1 MRRFDTL
8 FLRLFL
14 LMWVT
19 LVAAHL
25 VAYALSVPLAEPAG
39 GASPLQRLD
48 PSRLPVLPSL
58 PPMGDPGAG
67 RLPGPGGP
75 PPGMREGGAAAL
87 PPAPPV
93 TGPSN
98 DGAPARMPPPTG
110 ALPTP
115 GGVPPPGLRA
125 GGLPAP
131 PSAAAPRAAALPP
144 TAPSRAA
151 PFPAAPPGAPAGGG
165 FLWIDYLLRAAVI
178 ALGAALGARWLAR
191 PMRRLAEAAQGLQHS
206 LARGGALPVLDERR
220 GTVEVRETAR
230 LFNRMGQRLREQFD
244 ARGLHLAAVSHDL
257 RTPLTRLRL
266 RLEALPPA
274 EREAAAQDIA
284 AIDALLDDTLAVLRE
299 QRAGEPERVD
309 LGALLQALA
318 DDLADLGQP
327 VELRA
332 PPPATL
338 VRARPVAL
346 RRVLDNLV
354 GNALRHGGN
363 ARLQARVGG
372 PRVELWVDD
381 DGPGI
386 PPEQIARAFE
396 PWVRLREHGGGQ
408 GLGLAIARDLAE
420 RDGAELT
427 LANRPEGGL
436 RACLRL
442 PAG

>member
-1 MRRFDTL
+1 MRRLDTL

-25 VAYALSVPLAEPAG
+25 VAYALSVPLSEPAG
-39 GASPLQRLD
+39 GVSPLDRLD
-48 PSRLPVLPSL
+48 PAHLPVLPSL
-58 PPMGDPGAG
+58 PPMGDPAAGRVPPPGAG
-67 RLPGPGGP
+67 PVRSPPDVGGP
-75 PPGMREGGAAAL
+75 PPDLAGLPPDPPPVGHEQPPDGRGPPPEGRGALIREGSVVTPRGAR
-87 PPAPPV
+87 PASSP
-93 TGPSN
+93 GP
-98 DGAPARMPPPTG
+98 GR
-110 ALPTP
+110 
-115 GGVPPPGLRA
+115 PPGM
-125 GGLPAP
+125 
-131 PSAAAPRAAALPP
+131 PR
-144 TAPSRAA
+144 SRS
-151 PFPAAPPGAPAGGG
+151 

-178 ALGAALGARWLAR
+178 AFGAALGARWLAQ
-191 PMRRLAEAAQGLQHS
+191 PMRRLAAAAQALQQS
-206 LARGGALPVLDERR
+206 LARGDALPVLDERR
-220 GTVEVRETAR
+220 GTVEVREAAR
-230 LFNRMGQRLREQFD
+230 LFNRMGLRLREQFD

-274 EREAAAQDIA
+274 EREAAAQDVA

-299 QRAGEPERVD
+299 QRAGELERVD

-318 DDLADLGQP
+318 DDLAEQRLP
-327 VELRA
+327 VELLPA
-332 PPPATL
+332 PPGTL

-363 ARLQARVGG
+363 ARLQARRDGDM
-372 PRVELWVDD
+372 VELCIDD
-381 DGPGI
+381 DGAGI
-386 PPEQIARAFE
+386 PTEQIARAFE
-396 PWVRLREHGGGQ
+396 PWVRLGEHGGGQ

-420 RDGAELT
+420 RDGATLA

>member
-1 MRRFDTL
+1 MKRFDTL

-25 VAYALSVPLAEPAG
+25 VAYALSVPLSEPAG
-39 GASPLQRLD
+39 GVSPLDRLD
-48 PSRLPVLPSL
+48 PARLPVLPSL
-58 PPMGDPGAG
+58 PPMGDPAAG
-67 RLPGPGGP
+67 RPPARGPGGP
-75 PPGMREGGAAAL
+75 PPGPG
-87 PPAPPV
+87 APPQI
-93 TGPSN
+93 
-98 DGAPARMPPPTG
+98 
-110 ALPTP
+110 P
-115 GGVPPPGLRA
+115 GQPLRNQ
-125 GGLPAP
+125 GLPAQDLGQP
-131 PSAAAPRAAALPP
+131 LQNPGEALPGGRVAPAAAGPAGLPP
-144 TAPSRAA
+144 GVMP
-151 PFPAAPPGAPAGGG
+151 PPGAPSGRG
-165 FLWIDYLLRAAVI
+165 FLWIDYLLRAGVI
-178 ALGAALGARWLAR
+178 AFGAALGARWLAR
-191 PMRRLAEAAQGLQHS
+191 PMRRLSAAAQALQQS
-206 LARGGALPVLDERR
+206 LARGDPLPALDERR
-220 GTVEVRETAR
+220 GTVEVRDTAR
-230 LFNRMGQRLREQFD
+230 LFNRMAQRLREQFD

-309 LGALLQALA
+309 LGALLQALV
-318 DDLADLGQP
+318 DDLADQGLP
-327 VELRA
+327 VELLA
-332 PPPATL
+332 PAHGTL

-363 ARLQARVGG
+363 ARLQARRDGTA
-372 PRVELWVDD
+372 VELWVDD

-386 PPEQIARAFE
+386 PPGQIERAFE

-420 RDGAELT
+420 RDGATLA

-436 RACLRL
+436 RVCLRL

>member
-1 MRRFDTL
+1 MRRLDTL

-25 VAYALSVPLAEPAG
+25 VAYALSVPLSEPANG
-39 GASPLQRLD
+39 VSPLERLD
-48 PSRLPVLPSL
+48 PARLPVLPSL
-58 PPMGDPGAG
+58 PPMGDPAAGGAPPGAG
-67 RLPGPGGP
+67 GPPPRPPGGAPLHGPGGP
-75 PPGMREGGAAAL
+75 PPGP
-87 PPAPPV
+87 PPAGV
-93 TGPSN
+93 H
-98 DGAPARMPPPTG
+98 
-110 ALPTP
+110 P
-115 GGVPPPGLRA
+115 G
-125 GGLPAP
+125 
-131 PSAAAPRAAALPP
+131 
-144 TAPSRAA
+144 
-151 PFPAAPPGAPAGGG
+151 APPGSRS
-165 FLWIDYLLRAAVI
+165 FLWIDYLLRATVI
-178 ALGAALGARWLAR
+178 AFGAALGARWLAR
-191 PMRRLAEAAQGLQHS
+191 PMRRLAEAAQALQQS
-206 LARGGALPVLDERR
+206 LARGGALPSLDERR

-230 LFNRMGQRLREQFD
+230 LFNRMGQRLREQFA

-318 DDLADLGQP
+318 DDLAEQGLP
-327 VELRA
+327 VELL
-332 PPPATL
+332 PPAPGTL

-363 ARLQARVGG
+363 ARLHARREGTV
-372 PRVELWVDD
+372 VELCVDD
-381 DGPGI
+381 DGAGI

-396 PWVRLREHGGGQ
+396 PWVRLGEQGAGQ

-420 RDGAELT
+420 RDGATLA

>member
-1 MRRFDTL
+1 MWRFDTL

-25 VAYALSVPLAEPAG
+25 VAYALSVPLSEPAG
-39 GASPLQRLD
+39 GPSPLDRLD
-48 PSRLPVLPSL
+48 PARLPVLPSL
-58 PPMGDPGAG
+58 PPMGDPAAG
-67 RLPGPGGP
+67 RAPPGGP
-75 PPGMREGGAAAL
+75 PPGFGG
-87 PPAPPV
+87 PPRSVGGPPQSPGGPPPV
-93 TGPSN
+93 SVRPPPGEHGPPP
-98 DGAPARMPPPTG
+98 GAMPPPG
-110 ALPTP
+110 ARSA
-115 GGVPPPGLRA
+115 GPPG
-125 GGLPAP
+125 
-131 PSAAAPRAAALPP
+131 
-144 TAPSRAA
+144 SR
-151 PFPAAPPGAPAGGG
+151 G
-165 FLWIDYLLRAAVI
+165 FLWIDYLLRATVI
-178 ALGAALGARWLAR
+178 AFGAALGARWLAR
-191 PMRRLAEAAQGLQHS
+191 PMRRLAEAAQALQQS
-206 LARGGALPVLDERR
+206 LARGGALPALDERR
-220 GTVEVRETAR
+220 GTVEVRDTAR
-230 LFNRMGQRLREQFD
+230 LFNRMARRLREQFD

-274 EREAAAQDIA
+274 ERAAAAQDIA

-318 DDLADLGQP
+318 DDLADQGQP
-327 VELRA
+327 VELR

-363 ARLQARVGG
+363 ARLHVRRDGNL
-372 PRVELWVDD
+372 VELCVDD

-386 PPEQIARAFE
+386 PAAQIERAFE
-396 PWVRLREHGGGQ
+396 PWVRLREQAGGQ
-408 GLGLAIARDLAE
+408 GLGLGLAIARDLAE
-420 RDGAELT
+420 RDGATLA

>member
-1 MRRFDTL
+1 MRRLDTL
-8 FLRLFL
+8 FVRLFL

-25 VAYALSVPLAEPAG
+25 VAYALSVPLSEPAG
-39 GASPLQRLD
+39 GMSPLDRLD
-48 PSRLPVLPSL
+48 PARLPVLPSL
-58 PPMGDPGAG
+58 PPMGDPTARRTPPPGSGPPPDDWGRPPPDLG
-67 RLPGPGGP
+67 RLPLDASAQPPEGHGPLTRDGRVGPPHGTLPAGGRAPGGP
-75 PPGMREGGAAAL
+75 PGMPG
-87 PPAPPV
+87 
-93 TGPSN
+93 
-98 DGAPARMPPPTG
+98 
-110 ALPTP
+110 
-115 GGVPPPGLRA
+115 
-125 GGLPAP
+125 
-131 PSAAAPRAAALPP
+131 
-144 TAPSRAA
+144 SRS
-151 PFPAAPPGAPAGGG
+151 
-165 FLWIDYLLRAAVI
+165 FLWMDYLLRATVI
-178 ALGAALGARWLAR
+178 AFGAALGARWLAR
-191 PMRRLAEAAQGLQHS
+191 PMRRLADAAQALQQS
-206 LARGGALPVLDERR
+206 LARGGALPALDERR

-284 AIDALLDDTLAVLRE
+284 TIDALLDDTLAVLRE

-309 LGALLQALA
+309 LGALLQALV
-318 DDLADLGQP
+318 DDLAEQGQP
-327 VELRA
+327 VELL
-332 PPPATL
+332 PPAPGTL

-346 RRVLDNLV
+346 RRVLDNLA

-363 ARLQARVGG
+363 ARLQARWDGDV
-372 PRVELWVDD
+372 VELCVDD

-396 PWVRLREHGGGQ
+396 PWVRLREQGSGQ

-420 RDGAELT
+420 RDGATLA

-442 PAG
+442 PAA

>member
-1 MRRFDTL
+1 MWRLDTL

-25 VAYALSVPLAEPAG
+25 VAYALSVPLSEPAG
-39 GASPLQRLD
+39 GMSPLDRLD
-48 PSRLPVLPSL
+48 PARLPVLPSL
-58 PPMGDPGAG
+58 PPMGDPAARGAPPREPRRPPPDDSGKPPPELGRPVPDSRGQAPEVRGSPTRDGRAEAPLGAMPAAG
-67 RLPGPGGP
+67 RAPGGP
-75 PPGMREGGAAAL
+75 PG
-87 PPAPPV
+87 
-93 TGPSN
+93 T
-98 DGAPARMPPPTG
+98 
-110 ALPTP
+110 
-115 GGVPPPGLRA
+115 PPGR
-125 GGLPAP
+125 
-131 PSAAAPRAAALPP
+131 
-144 TAPSRAA
+144 
-151 PFPAAPPGAPAGGG
+151 G

-178 ALGAALGARWLAR
+178 AFGAALGARWLAR
-191 PMRRLAEAAQGLQHS
+191 PMRRLADAAQALQQS
-206 LARGGALPVLDERR
+206 LARGGALPALDERR

-230 LFNRMGQRLREQFD
+230 LFNRMAERLREQFD

-266 RLEALPPA
+266 RLEALPQA

-318 DDLADLGQP
+318 DDLAEQGQP
-327 VELRA
+327 VELL
-332 PPPATL
+332 PPAPGTL

-363 ARLQARVGG
+363 ARLQARRDGG
-372 PRVELWVDD
+372 FVELCVDD

-396 PWVRLREHGGGQ
+396 PWVRLREQGAGQ

-420 RDGAELT
+420 RDGATLV

>member
-25 VAYALSVPLAEPAG
+25 VAYALSVPLSEPAG
-39 GASPLQRLD
+39 GVSPLERLD
-48 PSRLPVLPSL
+48 PARLPVLPSL

-67 RLPGPGGP
+67 RAPPPGPGGP
-75 PPGMREGGAAAL
+75 PPEGRGPPMPEGRGGPLPGA
-87 PPAPPV
+87 
-93 TGPSN
+93 
-98 DGAPARMPPPTG
+98 
-110 ALPTP
+110 TP
-115 GGVPPPGLRA
+115 
-125 GGLPAP
+125 
-131 PSAAAPRAAALPP
+131 
-144 TAPSRAA
+144 
-151 PFPAAPPGAPAGGG
+151 PPGAPTGRS
-165 FLWIDYLLRAAVI
+165 FLWIDYLLRATVI
-178 ALGAALGARWLAR
+178 AFGAALGARWLAR
-191 PMRRLAEAAQGLQHS
+191 PMRRLAEAAQALQQS
-206 LARGGALPVLDERR
+206 LARGGALPALDERR

-274 EREAAAQDIA
+274 AREAAAEDIA

-318 DDLADLGQP
+318 DDLADQGQP
-327 VELRA
+327 VELLPAA
-332 PPPATL
+332 PGTL

-363 ARLQARVGG
+363 ARLQARRDGDTVD
-372 PRVELWVDD
+372 LWVDD

-396 PWVRLREHGGGQ
+396 PWVRLREQGSGQ

-420 RDGAELT
+420 RDGATLA

-436 RACLRL
+436 RASLRL

>member
-1 MRRFDTL
+1 MRRLDTL

-14 LMWVT
+14 LMWAT

-25 VAYALSVPLAEPAG
+25 VAYALSVPLSEPAG
-39 GASPLQRLD
+39 GVSPLDRLD
-48 PSRLPVLPSL
+48 PARLPVLPSL
-58 PPMGDPGAG
+58 PPMGDPAAG
-67 RLPGPGGP
+67 RVPAGSGPESAPGSGRRQPYVGGLPPDLGRLPPDSRGLPPDPRGLPQDARALPLEGHGPLTRDGRVIAPPGARPVPGPGPGGP
-75 PPGMREGGAAAL
+75 PGMPG
-87 PPAPPV
+87 
-93 TGPSN
+93 
-98 DGAPARMPPPTG
+98 
-110 ALPTP
+110 
-115 GGVPPPGLRA
+115 
-125 GGLPAP
+125 
-131 PSAAAPRAAALPP
+131 
-144 TAPSRAA
+144 SRS
-151 PFPAAPPGAPAGGG
+151 

-178 ALGAALGARWLAR
+178 AFGAALGARWLAR
-191 PMRRLAEAAQGLQHS
+191 PMRRLAAAAQALQQS
-206 LARGGALPVLDERR
+206 LARGDALPVLDERR
-220 GTVEVRETAR
+220 GTVEVREAAR

-274 EREAAAQDIA
+274 EREAAAHDIA

-318 DDLADLGQP
+318 DDLAEQALP
-327 VELRA
+327 VELL
-332 PPPATL
+332 PPAPGTL

-363 ARLQARVGG
+363 ARLQARRDGDM
-372 PRVELWVDD
+372 VELCVDD

-396 PWVRLREHGGGQ
+396 PWVRLQEQGSGQ

-420 RDGAELT
+420 RDGATLA
-427 LANRPEGGL
+427 LANRAEGGL
-436 RACLRL
+436 RARLRL

>member
-25 VAYALSVPLAEPAG
+25 VAYALSVPLSEPAG
-39 GASPLQRLD
+39 GVSPLERLD
-48 PSRLPVLPSL
+48 PARLPVLPSL
-58 PPMGDPGAG
+58 PPMDDPGAG
-67 RLPGPGGP
+67 RAPPPGPGGP
-75 PPGMREGGAAAL
+75 PPEGRGPPMPEGRGGPMPGA
-87 PPAPPV
+87 
-93 TGPSN
+93 
-98 DGAPARMPPPTG
+98 MP
-110 ALPTP
+110 
-115 GGVPPPGLRA
+115 
-125 GGLPAP
+125 
-131 PSAAAPRAAALPP
+131 
-144 TAPSRAA
+144 
-151 PFPAAPPGAPAGGG
+151 PPGAPTGRS
-165 FLWIDYLLRAAVI
+165 FLWIDYLLRATVI
-178 ALGAALGARWLAR
+178 AFGAALGARWLAR
-191 PMRRLAEAAQGLQHS
+191 PMRRLADAAQALQQS
-206 LARGGALPVLDERR
+206 LARGGVLPALDERR

-274 EREAAAQDIA
+274 EREAAAEDIA

-318 DDLADLGQP
+318 DDLADQGQP
-327 VELRA
+327 VELLPAA
-332 PPPATL
+332 PGTL

-354 GNALRHGGN
+354 SNALRHGGN
-363 ARLQARVGG
+363 ARLQAQRDGDM
-372 PRVELWVDD
+372 VELCVDD

-396 PWVRLREHGGGQ
+396 PWVRLREHGSGQ

-420 RDGAELT
+420 RDGATLA

-436 RACLRL
+436 RASLRL

>member
-1 MRRFDTL
+1 MRRLDTL
-8 FLRLFL
+8 FVRLFL

-25 VAYALSVPLAEPAG
+25 VAYALSVPLSEPAG
-39 GASPLQRLD
+39 GTSPLDRLD
-48 PSRLPVLPSL
+48 PARLPVLPSL
-58 PPMGDPGAG
+58 PPMGDPAARRAPPPGSGSPPPEDWG
-67 RLPGPGGP
+67 RPPPDLGSLPPGSRGQAPEGHGPLTQGGRVGP
-75 PPGMREGGAAAL
+75 PPGAKPAAGR
-87 PPAPPV
+87 AP
-93 TGPSN
+93 G
-98 DGAPARMPPPTG
+98 
-110 ALPTP
+110 
-115 GGVPPPGLRA
+115 
-125 GGLPAP
+125 
-131 PSAAAPRAAALPP
+131 
-144 TAPSRAA
+144 
-151 PFPAAPPGAPAGGG
+151 APPGMPGSRG
-165 FLWIDYLLRAAVI
+165 FLWIDYLLRATVI
-178 ALGAALGARWLAR
+178 AFGAALGARWLAR
-191 PMRRLAEAAQGLQHS
+191 PMRRLADAAQALQQS
-206 LARGGALPVLDERR
+206 LARGGALPALDERR

-318 DDLADLGQP
+318 DDLAEQGQP
-327 VELRA
+327 VELL
-332 PPPATL
+332 PPAPGTL

-354 GNALRHGGN
+354 SNALRHGGN
-363 ARLQARVGG
+363 ARLQAARDGDV
-372 PRVELWVDD
+372 VELCVDD

-396 PWVRLREHGGGQ
+396 PWVRLREQGSGQ

-420 RDGAELT
+420 RDGATLA

-442 PAG
+442 PAA

>member
-1 MRRFDTL
+1 MRRLDTL

-19 LVAAHL
+19 LVSAHL
-25 VAYALSVPLAEPAG
+25 VAYALSVPLSEPAG
-39 GASPLQRLD
+39 GVSPLDRLD
-48 PSRLPVLPSL
+48 PARLPVLPSL
-58 PPMGDPGAG
+58 PPMGDPATL
-67 RLPGPGGP
+67 RAPPPGPGGP
-75 PPGMREGGAAAL
+75 TGM
-87 PPAPPV
+87 
-93 TGPSN
+93 
-98 DGAPARMPPPTG
+98 
-110 ALPTP
+110 P
-115 GGVPPPGLRA
+115 GGR
-125 GGLPAP
+125 
-131 PSAAAPRAAALPP
+131 S
-144 TAPSRAA
+144 
-151 PFPAAPPGAPAGGG
+151 
-165 FLWIDYLLRAAVI
+165 FLWIDYLLRATVI
-178 ALGAALGARWLAR
+178 ALGAALGARWLAK
-191 PMRRLAEAAQGLQHS
+191 PMRRLAEAAQALQQS
-206 LARGGALPVLDERR
+206 LARGGELPSLDERR
-220 GTVEVRETAR
+220 GTAEVRETAR

-309 LGALLQALA
+309 LGALLQALT
-318 DDLADLGQP
+318 DDLAEQVLPLDLRP
-327 VELRA
+327 L
-332 PPPATL
+332 PPGTL

-354 GNALRHGGN
+354 SNALRHGGN
-363 ARLQARVGG
+363 ARLQARREGDM
-372 PRVELWVDD
+372 VELCVDD

-396 PWVRLREHGGGQ
+396 PWVRLGEQGGGQ

-420 RDGAELT
+420 RDGAT
-427 LANRPEGGL
+427 LALVNRPEGGL

-442 PAG
+442 PGG

>member
-25 VAYALSVPLAEPAG
+25 VAYTLSVPLSEPAG
-39 GASPLQRLD
+39 GASPLGRLD
-48 PSRLPVLPSL
+48 PARLPVLPSL
-58 PPMGDPGAG
+58 PPMGDPAAG
-67 RLPGPGGP
+67 RAPPRGPGPGGWP
-75 PPGMREGGAAAL
+75 PGALGPPGMEGRAG
-87 PPAPPV
+87 
-93 TGPSN
+93 
-98 DGAPARMPPPTG
+98 
-110 ALPTP
+110 
-115 GGVPPPGLRA
+115 PPGA
-125 GGLPAP
+125 
-131 PSAAAPRAAALPP
+131 
-144 TAPSRAA
+144 
-151 PFPAAPPGAPAGGG
+151 PGAPAGRG
-165 FLWIDYLLRAAVI
+165 FLWIDYLLRATVI
-178 ALGAALGARWLAR
+178 AFGAALGARWLAR
-191 PMRRLAEAAQGLQHS
+191 PMRRLSGAAQALQQS
-206 LARGGALPVLDERR
+206 LARGEAPPLLDERR
-220 GTVEVRETAR
+220 GTVEVRDTAR
-230 LFNRMGQRLREQFD
+230 LFNRMAQRLREQFD

-318 DDLADLGQP
+318 DDLADQGLP
-327 VELRA
+327 VELL
-332 PPPATL
+332 PLGPTTL

-354 GNALRHGGN
+354 GNALRYGGN
-363 ARLQARVGG
+363 ARLHARRDGG
-372 PRVELWVDD
+372 AVELCVDD

-386 PPEQIARAFE
+386 PPDQIDRAFE
-396 PWVRLREHGGGQ
+396 PWVRLREQAGGGQ

-420 RDGAELT
+420 RDGATLT

>member
-1 MRRFDTL
+1 M
-8 FLRLFL
+8 
-14 LMWVT
+14 
-19 LVAAHL
+19 
-25 VAYALSVPLAEPAG
+25 PG
-39 GASPLQRLD
+39 
-48 PSRLPVLPSL
+48 SRS
-58 PPMGDPGAG
+58 
-67 RLPGPGGP
+67 
-75 PPGMREGGAAAL
+75 
-87 PPAPPV
+87 
-93 TGPSN
+93 
-98 DGAPARMPPPTG
+98 
-110 ALPTP
+110 
-115 GGVPPPGLRA
+115 
-125 GGLPAP
+125 
-131 PSAAAPRAAALPP
+131 
-144 TAPSRAA
+144 
-151 PFPAAPPGAPAGGG
+151 
-165 FLWIDYLLRAAVI
+165 FLWIDYLLRATVI
-178 ALGAALGARWLAR
+178 AFGAALGARWLAR
-191 PMRRLAEAAQGLQHS
+191 PMRRLADAAQALQQS
-206 LARGGALPVLDERR
+206 LARGGALPALDERR

-318 DDLADLGQP
+318 DDLAEQGQP
-327 VELRA
+327 VELL
-332 PPPATL
+332 PPAPGML

-363 ARLQARVGG
+363 ARLHARREGTV
-372 PRVELWVDD
+372 VELCVDD
-381 DGPGI
+381 DGAGI

-396 PWVRLREHGGGQ
+396 PWVRLGEQGAGQ

-420 RDGAELT
+420 RDGAT
-427 LANRPEGGL
+427 LALVNRPDGGL